1 MGEAVLETHSL
12 SKKYNTSFALKDCS
26 ITIERGQI
34 YGLVGKNGAGK
45 TTLMRLICGQS
56 GATSGTLALFGK
68 SDGRALVESR
78 TRIGCMI
85 ETPAFYPNL
94 SAKKN
99 LKIYC
104 MKKGIPETGQIN
116 EILQFVGLTE
126 AGRKHFSQFSLG
138 MKQRLGLAL
147 ALLGN
152 PEFLVLDEPTNGLDP
167 IGIAEMRD
175 MIVKLNREKNVTVL
189 LSSHILKEMSMMA
202 THYGFIDRGRVLA
215 QLSAVELMN
224 RCQEAIRLKVSETER
239 ACAVLEQFCGCS
251 NYRVLT
257 EGEILCYDNVEHPEQ
272 LNRELVENGV
282 EVYALTNEGRDLE
295 KFFIDL
301 VRGGTAHA

>member
-1 MGEAVLETHSL
+1 MGEAVLETRSL
-12 SKKYNTSFALKDCS
+12 SKKYNASFALKDCS

-56 GATSGTLALFGK
+56 SATSGALALFGK

-85 ETPAFYPNL
+85 ETPAFYPNF

-116 EILQFVGLTE
+116 EILRFVGLAE

-189 LSSHILKEMSMMA
+189 LSSHILKEMSMVA

-215 QLSAVELMN
+215 QLSGLELMN
-224 RCQEAIRLKVSETER
+224 RCQEAIRLKVRETER

-301 VRGGTAHA
+301 VEGGAAHA

>member
-1 MGEAVLETHSL
+1 MGEAVLETRSL
-12 SKKYNTSFALKDCS
+12 TKKYNASFALKDCS

-56 GATSGTLALFGK
+56 NPTSGTLALFGK

-85 ETPAFYPNL
+85 ETPAFYPNF

-116 EILQFVGLTE
+116 EILQFVGLAE

-189 LSSHILKEMSMMA
+189 LSSHILKEMSMVA

-215 QLSAVELMN
+215 QLSAAELMN
-224 RCQEAIRLKVSETER
+224 RCQEAIRLKVSETGR
-239 ACAVLEQFCGCS
+239 ACAVLEQVCGCQ

-257 EGEILCYDNVEHPEQ
+257 KGEILCYDNVEHPEQ

-301 VRGGTAHA
+301 VKGGAAHA

>member
-1 MGEAVLETHSL
+1 MGEAVLETRSL
-12 SKKYNTSFALKDCS
+12 SKKYNASFALKDCS

-116 EILQFVGLTE
+116 EILQFVGLAE

-175 MIVKLNREKNVTVL
+175 MIVKLNREKHVTVL

-215 QLSAVELMN
+215 QLSAAELMN
-224 RCQEAIRLKVSETER
+224 RCQEAIRLKVSETGR
-239 ACAVLEQFCGCS
+239 ACAVLEQVCGCQ

-257 EGEILCYDNVEHPEQ
+257 KGEILCYDNVEHPEQ

-301 VRGGTAHA
+301 VKGGTAHA